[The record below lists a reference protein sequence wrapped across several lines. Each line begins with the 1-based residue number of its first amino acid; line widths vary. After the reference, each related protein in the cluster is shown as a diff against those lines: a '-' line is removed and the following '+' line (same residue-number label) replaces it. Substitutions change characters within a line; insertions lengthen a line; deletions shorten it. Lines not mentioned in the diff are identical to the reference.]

1 MTFILRSLCQD
12 GSRVCHHLSRPGH
25 LYTRG
30 AEFGVMLI
38 LVSGASV
45 STSQLVINNICCY
58 DSTHVETAAS
68 SSWARQLEADS
79 LLLSSSNISIP
90 ISQSLP
96 TDKRP
101 AIQRKSAKRKWR
113 NSFVRVGKVLVLNFP
128 SCLAWSLMM
137 RGWVRILYGRAHL
150 HPDPDTS
157 HRIYNISATD
167 NWVCHRLNCT
177 IETKPDTTLKFS

>member
-12 GSRVCHHLSRPGH
+12 SSRVCHHLSRPGH

-68 SSWARQLEADS
+68 GSWARQLEADS

-96 TDKRP
+96 TDRRA

-128 SCLAWSLMM
+128 FLPRLKLDDARLGADIVWPSTLTSWP
-137 RGWVRILYGRAHL
+137 WHQPPHL
-150 HPDPDTS
+150 
-157 HRIYNISATD
+157 
-167 NWVCHRLNCT
+167 
-177 IETKPDTTLKFS
+177 

>member
-12 GSRVCHHLSRPGH
+12 SSRVCHHLSRPGH

-68 SSWARQLEADS
+68 GSWARQLEADS

-96 TDKRP
+96 TDRRA

-128 SCLAWSLMM
+128 FLAEAWWWEAGCGYCMAEHTYILTLTPATTFITSLPPII
-137 RGWVRILYGRAHL
+137 G
-150 HPDPDTS
+150 
-157 HRIYNISATD
+157 SATASTA
-167 NWVCHRLNCT
+167 L
-177 IETKPDTTLKFS
+177 